1 MTNKILSNKLLY
13 DHYRNIK
20 LLELYPNQNSQL
32 GFESLNY
39 GYSGIDSNFYIPKFP
54 DVKFDFIDYGNEGFL
69 DTVKDMLSRF
79 WKWLK
84 EFISRIYNWLKN
96 VIIRA
101 INYIKSIIYKIL
113 GIRNKQSKN
122 IPPQSLEQAV
132 EQIKTYL
139 NNTKVKV
146 LSNTDFN
153 NILELTNFI
162 TRNIERLLTDHLEY
176 LLNVNVGDDE
186 LRYQDST
193 KQSGKKVFQE
203 VINKYNLDTSKLSN
217 NFKKFLLGEKD
228 DYVEEI
234 TAIQALQLLAEPNK
248 LNLSI
253 LSAKTLEEVNRG
265 YDELINF
272 LKNQVEIIEDKYR
285 PVLDNIEFIT
295 IVGSKSADAK
305 AFAIITKMFG
315 DKFGGGDPN
324 YYDSIMSSK
333 TKKHKLQKIIFS
345 SLITFMEATIQFPTK
360 IISRQLYSSLPF
372 FNDIINKVVGE
383 FKRVAGLTPLNTIT
397 LMFKETKNVEN
408 FMKILNKYQYSQ
420 INGIPVYSTDGLI
433 EAVIDMSNNF
443 HGNSYEIENFKKALY
458 EISKDKQRMLNASCI
473 SIKDSIKNNVI
484 IVIGSGLIKKLS
496 KDEIDYVI
504 GHEYGHYKHTHGRRT
519 LISVLNEIV
528 KTGKFIYNMNTRKI
542 DKELEADLYGAQYS
556 TFDAAINALSKIRP
570 SILGIKLDSGLFK
583 IFETD
588 IKYRIDFL
596 KEAKKKDGNIDVQ
609 EYIRTHKLNF
619 RY

>member
-1 MTNKILSNKLLY
+1 MTNKLLNNKLLY

-39 GYSGIDSNFYIPKFP
+39 GYSGIDGNFYIPKFI
-54 DVKFDFIDYGNEGFL
+54 DVKPDFIDYGNEGFL

-84 EFISRIYNWLKN
+84 EFISRVYNWLKN
-96 VIIRA
+96 VITRA

-113 GIRNKQSKN
+113 GIKNKQSL
-122 IPPQSLEQAV
+122 PPQSLEQAV

-153 NILELTNFI
+153 NIFELTNFI
-162 TRNIERLLTDHLEY
+162 TRNIEKLLTDHLEY
-176 LLNVNVGDDE
+176 LLNVNVGNDE
-186 LRYQDST
+186 LKHQDST

-228 DYVEEI
+228 DYVEEV

-253 LSAKTLEEVNRG
+253 LSAKTPEEVNKG

-272 LKNQVEIIEDKYR
+272 LKNQVEIIENKYR
-285 PVLDNIEFIT
+285 PVLDDIDRIIKLGADSAN
-295 IVGSKSADAK
+295 SKAWKMID
-305 AFAIITKMFG
+305 KMFG

-324 YYDSIMSSK
+324 YYNSIVSSE
-333 TKKHKLQKIIFS
+333 TKEHKLQQLIYA
-345 SLITFMEATIQFPTK
+345 SLVTFIKATLQFPIG
-360 IISRQLYSSLPF
+360 IINRQLSSSLPF
-372 FNDIINKVVGE
+372 FNEIINKVVRE
-383 FKRVAGLTPLNTIT
+383 FRRVTGLTPLNTIR
-397 LMFKETKNVEN
+397 LMFKDTKNVEN
-408 FMKILNKYQYSQ
+408 FMKILDKYRYSE
-420 INGIPVYSTDGLI
+420 INGMYVYSTDGLI
-433 EAVIDMSNNF
+433 EALKDINNNF
-443 HGNSYEIENFKKALY
+443 HGNSWEIKKFKETLD
-458 EISKDKQRMLNASCI
+458 EISKDNEMMINACCVAI
-473 SIKDSIKNNVI
+473 DESIKNNVI
-484 IVIGSGLIKKLS
+484 LVVGSRLIKKFS
-496 KDEIDYVI
+496 IDEIDYII
-504 GHEYGHYKHTHGRRT
+504 GHEYGHYKHTHSSRT

-528 KTGKFIYNMNTRKI
+528 KTGKFIYDMNPRKI
-542 DKELEADLYGAQYS
+542 DQELEADLYGAQYS
-556 TFDAAINALSKIRP
+556 TFDAAISALSRIRP

-596 KEAKKKDGNIDVQ
+596 KEAKKKDGDIDVQ
-609 EYIRTHKLNF
+609 EYIRTHKPNF